1 MGCAVARSRER
12 WTSDFPLQGWF
23 CLQLVDVSV
32 CFCFGAISLSSG
44 VICFDFNSSQ
54 AQLLVATVGSRNYTL
69 PRQSLLGFSSHILL
83 LEPDPYLG
91 LARICANA
99 SFPRRPAVLC
109 SDIVP
114 STLPDTAL
122 YPSKWEEGCYCC
134 RMRYIKRMCSA
145 RQDDSTLV
153 RKRNFSVFLK
163 AGTCI
168 QHQCKGALANTCKRG
183 SQKKMLI
190 LRAIPPLY
198 WPGTKRIFYLSF

>member
-12 WTSDFPLQGWF
+12 WASDFTLYFDVWCAF
-23 CLQLVDVSV
+23 VLVLFPFLLVS
-32 CFCFGAISLSSG
+32 
-44 VICFDFNSSQ
+44 FDFNSSQ

-83 LEPDPYLG
+83 LEADPYLG

-99 SFPRRPAVLC
+99 SFPRHPVVLC

-168 QHQCKGALANTCKRG
+168 QHQCEGALANTCKRG

-198 WPGTKRIFYLSF
+198 WPGTKRIFYLSFY

>member
-1 MGCAVARSRER
+1 MLLHAPGNDEQVTLRCKD
-12 WTSDFPLQGWF
+12 DF
-23 CLQLVDVSV
+23 DVSCGFV
-32 CFCFGAISLSSG
+32 LVLFPFLLVS
-44 VICFDFNSSQ
+44 FDFNSSQ

-83 LEPDPYLG
+83 LEADPYLG

-99 SFPRRPAVLC
+99 SFPRHPVVLC

-168 QHQCKGALANTCKRG
+168 QHQCEGALANTCKRG